1 VTTSQIHVILAQA
14 GIYSGLTPN
23 LGHGYN
29 TVTVP
34 WTTRSHNGRIPPT
47 PMGDIPIVCG
57 NVAVD
62 WQLSEALRA
71 VFHRALNRIPT
82 GAAAVS

>member
-1 VTTSQIHVILAQA
+1 
-14 GIYSGLTPN
+14 
-23 LGHGYN
+23 
-29 TVTVP
+29 
-34 WTTRSHNGRIPPT
+34 
-47 PMGDIPIVCG
+47 MGDIPIVCG